1 MNEGFGPGLL
11 TSENSR
17 KPSELLPYQSPL
29 TRGTDRY
36 SEVVLWLAPGCPR
49 RATPEPGSPC
59 WVGVG
64 FPREPQARLGH
75 GVTGLRP
82 WSCCGLRALVFDFT
96 HVPRSFDAP
105 PADSSQRKRRK
116 S

>member
-17 KPSELLPYQSPL
+17 KPSEPLPYQSPL

-36 SEVVLWLAPGCPR
+36 SEVLWMARGCPR

-59 WVGVG
+59 WVRVG
-64 FPREPQARLGH
+64 FPREPRARPGR

-82 WSCCGLRALVFDFT
+82 WSCCGLRALVVDFT
-96 HVPRSFDAP
+96 HVPRSCDAP
-105 PADSSQRKRRK
+105 FADSSQRKRWK